1 MESLLNR
8 TIKIVDIS
16 KIKTSCANCNLAE
29 LCLPHGLEKEELSR
43 LDSIVKRSRPLQRGD
58 HLFRTGD
65 TFVSIYAIR
74 SGAIKLYTFSEQAEE
89 EILGF
94 YLPGEILGLDAIHAE
109 RHTGY
114 AIALET
120 SSYCVIP
127 FSRLEATCNEIPGL
141 QHQLHKIMSREL
153 SQENELLLTL
163 SNKDAE
169 AKVASFLV
177 NLSARYRQL
186 GYSPFEFR
194 LPMTRKDI
202 GTYLGLTVETISR
215 IFGRLQQYG
224 VVTTDRKFIQILKPD
239 VLREICIGYDSGCLQ
254 QDSVA

>member
-1 MESLLNR
+1 VNR
-8 TIKIVDIS
+8 TIKILDFL
-16 KIKTSCANCNLAE
+16 KNKTSCGDCNLAE
-29 LCLPHGLEKEELSR
+29 LCLPRGLEKEELSR

-58 HLFRTGD
+58 HLFRAGD
-65 TFVSIYAIR
+65 MFVSIFAVR
-74 SGAIKLYTFSEQAEE
+74 SGAIKLYAFSEQSEE
-89 EILGF
+89 QILGF

-109 RHTGY
+109 RHMGY

-120 SSYCVIP
+120 SSYCAIP
-127 FSRLEATCNEIPGL
+127 FNHLEETCKEIPGL
-141 QHQLHKIMSREL
+141 QHQLYKIMSREL

-169 AKVASFLV
+169 EKVASFLV

-186 GYSPFEFR
+186 GYSSLEFR

-202 GTYLGLTVETISR
+202 GVYLGLTVETISR

-224 VVTTDRKFIQILKPD
+224 VITTDRKFIQILKPD
-239 VLREICIGYDSGCLQ
+239 VLRGICIGHDSGRQQ